1 METNISNP
9 VEVIN
14 SGGSSS
20 VVLVCEHASPHIP
33 ASFDYLGLLPE
44 HRRSH
49 AAWDLGAMAVA
60 RVLSQT
66 LDAALVAPTVSR
78 LVYDCNRPPDAPDAM
93 SVKSETIAVPGN
105 ARLSPQDRAA
115 RAATVYLPF
124 RAALVRQID
133 QTEHPIL
140 VTIHSFTPVYQGCPR
155 VAEIGVL
162 HDEDT
167 RLADT
172 MLQVAADHTPRL
184 VERNQPYGPEDG
196 VTHTLKEH
204 GVAHGHPN
212 VMLELRNDLI
222 LTPEK
227 QRAMGEMIAPWLQNA
242 FTQTGLKGCV
252 KCRA

>member
-1 METNISNP
+1 METNASNP

-33 ASFDYLGLLPE
+33 ASFDSLGLLPE

-49 AAWDLGAMAVA
+49 AAWDPGAMAVA
-60 RVLSQT
+60 RGLSQA
-66 LDAALVAPTVSR
+66 LDAALVAGTTSR

-93 SVKSETIAVPGN
+93 PAKSETIMVPGN

-115 RAATVYLPF
+115 RAAAIYLPF
-124 RAALVRQID
+124 RAALARQIE
-133 QTEHPIL
+133 QTEHPVL
-140 VTIHSFTPVYQGCPR
+140 VTIHSFTPVYHGRPR
-155 VAEIGVL
+155 RVELGVL

-167 RLADT
+167 RLADA
-172 MLQVAADHTPRL
+172 MLQVSADHTPRL
-184 VERNQPYGPEDG
+184 VERNRPYGPDDG

-204 GVAHGHPN
+204 GVAQGHLN

-227 QRAMGEMIAPWLQNA
+227 QRTMAEMIAPWLEDA
-242 FTQTGLKGCV
+242 FNRTGLKGRV